1 MAAMN
6 RFETANLPK
15 RSRRF
20 IALVAASAALAG
32 CGESGGEKASSE
44 TAASGSV
51 PVAVKTHNT
60 NPQATPTAEST
71 SAPSNDS
78 GEGSDDMFPDTSKSG
93 EDICEVAPGLIG
105 SAPVLVEGVNTAE
118 DAVLKRPGMEKFL
131 HGHMA
136 ALKAGIENGTVVL
149 YKDSVDGPVLDK
161 DTSVKVGDDVEFES
175 KC

>member
-1 MAAMN
+1 MN
-6 RFETANLPK
+6 RFETANLRK
-15 RSRRF
+15 HSRKVV
-20 IALVAASAALAG
+20 ALFAAFAALARG
-32 CGESGGEKASSE
+32 GGSGSENASSE
-44 TAASGSV
+44 TAANGTV
-51 PVAVKTHNT
+51 QVAAKTHNT
-60 NPQATPTAEST
+60 KPQATPVPEST
-71 SAPSNDS
+71 SAPSNDN
-78 GEGSDDMFPDTSKSG
+78 GEGSDDMFPDTSKSS

-161 DTSVKVGDDVEFES
+161 NTPVKVGDDVEFKS